1 MAVPLSLDGVR
12 VLVTG
17 GSGFLG
23 RHLVRAL
30 IPLGA
35 DIGIL
40 VRDPEAGGSLFVGD
54 GEPER
59 TGRIRLLRGDLL
71 DEAAVSRAAAGTDI
85 VFHLGGRGGGGGSF
99 RDFTDANV
107 TGTCNVLTACAAQTV
122 GRLVFVSSA
131 AVYGTGSQIALDEDQ
146 PPHGRSIYAAS
157 KIAAEALV
165 GAYVGTGRWA
175 VTLRPSNIYGP
186 DQMTDTVVTS
196 LLSQLG
202 RTDEIVLRALHPI
215 RDYIYVQDAVDAL
228 LASALRP
235 DLLPGRTLNVSSG
248 AGCSV
253 RQLAEAAIAAVQ
265 RIEPGRRVTVRPV
278 AEPTG
283 ATIDSLVCDNTAA
296 RAALGWAPRIDLIDG
311 LQTSYASRIGRL

>member
-1 MAVPLSLDGVR
+1 MAVLPSLDGVR

-40 VRDPEAGGSLFVGD
+40 VRDPEAGSPFVGD

-59 TGRIRLLRGDLL
+59 AGRITLLRGDLL
-71 DEAAVSRAAAGTDI
+71 DEAAVIGAAAGADI

-107 TGTCNVLTACAAQTV
+107 TGTCNVLTACAAQAV

-131 AVYGTGSQIALDEDQ
+131 AVYGTGSQIAFDEDQ
-146 PPHGRSIYAAS
+146 PPRGRSIYAAS

-165 GAYVGTGRWA
+165 AAYVATGRWA

-196 LLSQLG
+196 LLGQLG
-202 RTDEIVLRALHPI
+202 RTDEIVLRALHPV
-215 RDYIYVQDAVDAL
+215 RDYIYVRDAVDAL
-228 LASALRP
+228 LAAALRP
-235 DLLPGRTLNVSSG
+235 DLPPGRTLNISSG
-248 AGCSV
+248 AGFSV
-253 RQLAEAAIAAVQ
+253 RQLVEAAIAAV
-265 RIEPGRRVTVRPV
+265 RRTEPDRRVTVRPV

-283 ATIDSLVCDNTAA
+283 ASSDALVCDNAAA
-296 RAALGWAPRIDLIDG
+296 RATLNWAPRIDLVDG
-311 LQTSYASRIGRL
+311 LQASYASRIGRP